1 MAFLPGVPRRGDGEI
16 KIGRSAPAWML
27 TYSDLMTQVLIFF
40 VMMFALASAMNEM
53 QLIKLKKKLEA
64 YVTEQQLGNYIGL
77 TINEKGLVV
86 SLREKLMFDSG
97 RAEIYQEA
105 KDILKDITIEIGDV
119 PNNTRIE
126 GHTDN
131 VPIGP
136 ELKSKFPTNWELS
149 TARATNVTRYLL
161 ETLNFPPKRISS
173 AGYGEYQPV
182 VDNDTEEHKAM
193 NRRVDI
199 VVQRIGTRLKPGEG
213 VKKIF
218 GK

>member
-1 MAFLPGVPRRGDGEI
+1 MAILPGVPRRVDSEI
-16 KIGRSAPAWML
+16 KVGRSAPTWML

-53 QLIKLKKKLEA
+53 QLVKLKKRLEV
-64 YVTEQQLGNYIGL
+64 YVTENQLENYIGL
-77 TINEKGLVV
+77 TIDEKGLVV

-97 RAEIYQEA
+97 RAEIYEEA
-105 KDILKDITIEIGDV
+105 KYILKDLTKEIVDV
-119 PNNTRIE
+119 PNNVRIE

-136 ELKSKFPTNWELS
+136 ELQSKFPTNWELS
-149 TARATNVTRYLL
+149 TARATNVTRYVL

-173 AGYGEYQPV
+173 AGYGEYQPI

-199 VVQRIGTRLKPGEG
+199 VVQRIGTSLKRKEG

-218 GK
+218 

>member
-1 MAFLPGVPRRGDGEI
+1 MAILPGVPRPVNKEI
-16 KIGRSAPAWML
+16 QVGKPSPPWLL

-40 VMMFALASAMNEM
+40 VMMFALASAMNEL
-53 QLIKLKKKLEA
+53 QLIKLKKKLEG
-64 YVTEQQLGNYIGL
+64 YVVERQLGNYIGL
-77 TINEKGLVV
+77 TITEKGLVI

-97 RAEIYQEA
+97 RAEIHEEA
-105 KDILKDITIEIGDV
+105 KYILKDLTKEIVDV

-161 ETLNFPPKRISS
+161 ETLNFPPGRISS

-182 VDNDTEEHKAM
+182 VENDTEEHKTM

-199 VVQRIGTRLKPGEG
+199 VVQRIGTSLKRRKG
-213 VKKIF
+213 VKKIL
-218 GK
+218 

>member
-1 MAFLPGVPRRGDGEI
+1 MAILPGVPRRVDSEI
-16 KIGRSAPAWML
+16 KVGRSAPAWML

-53 QLIKLKKKLEA
+53 QLVKLKKRLEV
-64 YVTEQQLGNYIGL
+64 YVTENQLENYIGL
-77 TINEKGLVV
+77 TIDEKGLVV

-97 RAEIYQEA
+97 RAEIYEEA
-105 KDILKDITIEIGDV
+105 KYILKDLTKEIVDV
-119 PNNTRIE
+119 PNNVRIE

-136 ELKSKFPTNWELS
+136 ELQSKFPTNWELS
-149 TARATNVTRYLL
+149 TARATNVTRYVL

-173 AGYGEYQPV
+173 AGYGEYQPI

-199 VVQRIGTRLKPGEG
+199 VVQRIGTSLKRKEG

-218 GK
+218 

>member
-1 MAFLPGVPRRGDGEI
+1 MAILPGVPRRVDSEI
-16 KIGRSAPAWML
+16 KVGKSSPAWML
-27 TYSDLMTQVLIFF
+27 TYSDLMTQLLIFF

-53 QLIKLKKKLEA
+53 QLVKLKKKLET
-64 YVTEQQLGNYIGL
+64 YVTENRLEGYIGL
-77 TINEKGLVV
+77 KIDEKGLVI

-97 RAEIYQEA
+97 EAEIHQEA
-105 KDILKDITIEIGDV
+105 KHILKDITKEIIDV

-182 VDNDTEEHKAM
+182 VDNDIEEHKAM

-199 VVQRIGTRLKPGEG
+199 VVQRIGTSLKRREG

-218 GK
+218 

>member
-1 MAFLPGVPRRGDGEI
+1 VAILPGVRTRGSSEI
-16 KIGRSAPAWML
+16 QIGKPTPPWLL
-27 TYSDLMTQVLIFF
+27 TYADMITQILIFF

-53 QLIKLKKKLEA
+53 QLIRLKKTLEA
-64 YVTEQQLGNYIGL
+64 YVMGQQLGNYIGL
-77 TINEKGLVV
+77 TITEKGLVI

-97 RAEIYQEA
+97 KAEIHEEA
-105 KDILKDITIEIGDV
+105 NYILRDLTREIVDV
-119 PNNTRIE
+119 PNNIRIE

-161 ETLNFPPKRISS
+161 ETLNFPPERISS

-182 VDNDTEEHKAM
+182 VENDTEEHRAM

-199 VVQRIGTRLKPGEG
+199 VVQRIGTTLKRRKGI
-213 VKKIF
+213 KKIL
-218 GK
+218 

>member
-1 MAFLPGVPRRGDGEI
+1 MALLPGVPRPVKKDIQVG
-16 KIGRSAPAWML
+16 KPSPPWLL

-53 QLIKLKKKLEA
+53 QLIKLKKRLEA
-64 YVTEQQLGNYIGL
+64 YVTEERLGNYIGL
-77 TINEKGLVV
+77 AINEKGLVV

-97 RAEIYQEA
+97 KAEIYEEA
-105 KDILKDITIEIGDV
+105 KQILKDISKEIVDV
-119 PNNTRIE
+119 PNNVRIE

-131 VPIGP
+131 VPIGL

-161 ETLNFPPKRISS
+161 ETLNFPPRRISS

-182 VDNDTEEHKAM
+182 VDNDTEERKAM

-199 VVQRIGTRLKPGEG
+199 VVQRLGTSLKP
-213 VKKIF
+213 KKGIR
-218 GK
+218 KIL

>member
-1 MAFLPGVPRRGDGEI
+1 MAILPGVPRRVDSEI
-16 KIGRSAPAWML
+16 KVGRSAPAWML
-27 TYSDLMTQVLIFF
+27 TYSDLMTQILIFF

-53 QLIKLKKKLEA
+53 QLVKLKKRLET
-64 YVTEQQLGNYIGL
+64 YVTENQLENYIGL
-77 TINEKGLVV
+77 KIDEKGLVI

-97 RAEIYQEA
+97 RAKIHQEA
-105 KDILKDITIEIGDV
+105 EYILKDITKEIIDV

-136 ELKSKFPTNWELS
+136 ELQSKFPTNWELS

-161 ETLNFPPKRISS
+161 ETLKFPPGRISS
-173 AGYGEYQPV
+173 AGYGKYQPV
-182 VDNDTEEHKAM
+182 VDNNTEEHKAM

-199 VVQRIGTRLKPGEG
+199 VVQRIGTRLKRKEG
-213 VKKIF
+213 VKRIF
-218 GK
+218 

>member
-1 MAFLPGVPRRGDGEI
+1 MAILPGVPRRVDSEI
-16 KIGRSAPAWML
+16 KVGRTAPAWML

-53 QLIKLKKKLEA
+53 QLVKLKKRLEV
-64 YVTEQQLGNYIGL
+64 YVTENQLENYIGL
-77 TINEKGLVV
+77 TIDEKGLVV

-97 RAEIYQEA
+97 RAEIYEEA
-105 KDILKDITIEIGDV
+105 KYILKDLTKEIVDV
-119 PNNTRIE
+119 PNNVRIE

-136 ELKSKFPTNWELS
+136 ELQSKFPTNWELS
-149 TARATNVTRYLL
+149 TARATNVTRYVL

-173 AGYGEYQPV
+173 AGYGEYQPI
-182 VDNDTEEHKAM
+182 VDNDTEERKAM

-199 VVQRIGTRLKPGEG
+199 VVQRIGTRLKRPEG

-218 GK
+218 

>member
-1 MAFLPGVPRRGDGEI
+1 MAILPGVPRRVDSEI
-16 KIGRSAPAWML
+16 KVGRSAPAWML

-53 QLIKLKKKLEA
+53 QLVKLKKRLEV
-64 YVTEQQLGNYIGL
+64 YVTENQLENYIGL
-77 TINEKGLVV
+77 TIDEKGLVV

-97 RAEIYQEA
+97 RAEIYEEA
-105 KDILKDITIEIGDV
+105 KYILKDLTKEIIDV

-149 TARATNVTRYLL
+149 TARATNVTRYVL
-161 ETLNFPPKRISS
+161 ETLKFPPKRISS
-173 AGYGEYQPV
+173 AGYGEYQPI
-182 VDNDTEEHKAM
+182 VDNDTEEHRAM

-199 VVQRIGTRLKPGEG
+199 VVQRIGTRLKRPEG

-218 GK
+218 

>member
-1 MAFLPGVPRRGDGEI
+1 MAILPGVPRRVDSEI
-16 KIGRSAPAWML
+16 KVGKSSPAWML
-27 TYSDLMTQVLIFF
+27 TYSDLMTQLLIFF

-53 QLIKLKKKLEA
+53 QLVKLKKKLET
-64 YVTEQQLGNYIGL
+64 YVTENRLEGYIGL
-77 TINEKGLVV
+77 KIDEKGLVI

-97 RAEIYQEA
+97 EAEIHQEA
-105 KDILKDITIEIGDV
+105 KYILKDITKEIIDV

-136 ELKSKFPTNWELS
+136 ELRSKFPTNWELS
-149 TARATNVTRYLL
+149 TTRATNVTRYLL
-161 ETLNFPPKRISS
+161 ETLKFPPGRIAS
-173 AGYGEYQPV
+173 AGYGKYQPV

-199 VVQRIGTRLKPGEG
+199 VVQRIGTSLKRKEG

-218 GK
+218 

>member
-1 MAFLPGVPRRGDGEI
+1 MALLPGVPRRVDEEI
-16 KIGRSAPAWML
+16 KIGRPSPAWML

-53 QLIKLKKKLEA
+53 QLIKLKKSLEA
-64 YVTEQQLGNYIGL
+64 YVMEQQLASYIGL

-97 RAEIYQEA
+97 RAELYEEA
-105 KDILKDITIEIGDV
+105 KYILKDISKEIVDV
-119 PNNTRIE
+119 PNNVRIE

-131 VPIGP
+131 VPIGL

-161 ETLNFPPKRISS
+161 ETLNFPPRRISS

-182 VDNDTEEHKAM
+182 VDNDTEERRAM

-199 VVQRIGTRLKPGEG
+199 VVQRIGTRLKRPEG

-218 GK
+218 

>member
-1 MAFLPGVPRRGDGEI
+1 MAILPGVPRRVDSEI
-16 KIGRSAPAWML
+16 KVGKSSPAWML
-27 TYSDLMTQVLIFF
+27 TYSDLMTQLLIFF

-53 QLIKLKKKLEA
+53 QLIKLKKKLET
-64 YVTEQQLGNYIGL
+64 YVTENRLEGYIGL
-77 TINEKGLVV
+77 KIDEKGLVI

-97 RAEIYQEA
+97 EAEIHQEA
-105 KDILKDITIEIGDV
+105 KYILKDITKEIIDV

-136 ELKSKFPTNWELS
+136 ELRSKFPTNWELS

-161 ETLNFPPKRISS
+161 ETLKFPPGRISS
-173 AGYGEYQPV
+173 AGYGKYQPV

-199 VVQRIGTRLKPGEG
+199 VVQRIGTSLKRKEG

-218 GK
+218 

>member
-1 MAFLPGVPRRGDGEI
+1 MAILPGVPRRVDSEI
-16 KIGRSAPAWML
+16 KVGKSSPAWML
-27 TYSDLMTQVLIFF
+27 TYSDLMTQLLIFF

-53 QLIKLKKKLEA
+53 QLVKLKKKMEI
-64 YVTEQQLGNYIGL
+64 YVTENRLEGYIGL
-77 TINEKGLVV
+77 KIDEKGLVI

-97 RAEIYQEA
+97 EAEIHQEA
-105 KDILKDITIEIGDV
+105 KYILKDITKEIIDV

-136 ELKSKFPTNWELS
+136 ELRSKFPTNWELS

-182 VDNDTEEHKAM
+182 VDNDIEEHKAM

-199 VVQRIGTRLKPGEG
+199 VVQRIGTSLKRKEG

-218 GK
+218 

>member
-1 MAFLPGVPRRGDGEI
+1 MAILPGVPRRVDSEI
-16 KIGRSAPAWML
+16 KVGRSAPAWML

-53 QLIKLKKKLEA
+53 QLVKLKKRLEV
-64 YVTEQQLGNYIGL
+64 YVTENQLENYIGL
-77 TINEKGLVV
+77 TIDEKGLVV

-97 RAEIYQEA
+97 RAEIYEEA
-105 KDILKDITIEIGDV
+105 KYILKDLTKEIVDV
-119 PNNTRIE
+119 PNNVRIE

-136 ELKSKFPTNWELS
+136 ELQSKFPTNWELS
-149 TARATNVTRYLL
+149 TARATNVTRYVL

-173 AGYGEYQPV
+173 AGYGEYQPI

-199 VVQRIGTRLKPGEG
+199 VVQRIGTSLKRREG

-218 GK
+218 

>member
-1 MAFLPGVPRRGDGEI
+1 MAILPGVPRRVDSEI
-16 KIGRSAPAWML
+16 KIGKSSPAWML
-27 TYSDLMTQVLIFF
+27 TYSDLMTQLLIFF

-53 QLIKLKKKLEA
+53 QLIKLKKKLET
-64 YVTEQQLGNYIGL
+64 YVTENRLEGYIGL
-77 TINEKGLVV
+77 KIDEKGLVI

-97 RAEIYQEA
+97 RAEIHQEA
-105 KDILKDITIEIGDV
+105 KYILKDITKEIGDV
-119 PNNTRIE
+119 PNNVRVE

-136 ELKSKFPTNWELS
+136 ELRSKFPTNWELS

-199 VVQRIGTRLKPGEG
+199 VVQRIGTRLKRPEG

-218 GK
+218 

>member
-1 MAFLPGVPRRGDGEI
+1 MAILPGVPRRVDSEI
-16 KIGRSAPAWML
+16 KVGKSSPAWML
-27 TYSDLMTQVLIFF
+27 TYSDLMTQLLIFF

-53 QLIKLKKKLEA
+53 QLIKLKKKLET
-64 YVTEQQLGNYIGL
+64 YVTENRLENYIGL
-77 TINEKGLVV
+77 KIDEKGLVI

-97 RAEIYQEA
+97 EAEIHQEA
-105 KDILKDITIEIGDV
+105 KYILKDITKEIIDV
-119 PNNTRIE
+119 PNNTRVE

-136 ELKSKFPTNWELS
+136 ELQSKFPTNWELS

-161 ETLNFPPKRISS
+161 ETLKFPPGRISS

-199 VVQRIGTRLKPGEG
+199 VVQRIGTSLKRREG

-218 GK
+218 

>member
-1 MAFLPGVPRRGDGEI
+1 MAILPGVPRRVDSEI
-16 KIGRSAPAWML
+16 KVGKSSPAWML
-27 TYSDLMTQVLIFF
+27 TYSDLMTQLLIFF

-53 QLIKLKKKLEA
+53 QLIKLKKKLET
-64 YVTEQQLGNYIGL
+64 YVTENRLEGYIGL
-77 TINEKGLVV
+77 KIEEKGLVI

-97 RAEIYQEA
+97 EAEIHQEA
-105 KDILKDITIEIGDV
+105 KYILKDITNEIIDV

-136 ELKSKFPTNWELS
+136 ELRSKFPTNWELS

-182 VDNDTEEHKAM
+182 VDNDIEEHKAM

-199 VVQRIGTRLKPGEG
+199 VVQRIGTSLKRPEG

-218 GK
+218 

>member
-1 MAFLPGVPRRGDGEI
+1 MAILPGVPRRAGEGI
-16 KIGRSAPAWML
+16 KIGKPAPAWML
-27 TYSDLMTQVLIFF
+27 TYSDLMTQILIFF

-53 QLIKLKKKLEA
+53 QLIRLKKKLEA
-64 YVTEQQLGNYIGL
+64 YVVENQLESYIGL
-77 TINEKGLVV
+77 GIDEKGLVI

-97 RAEIYQEA
+97 KAEIYQEA
-105 KDILKDITIEIGDV
+105 KDILKDITKEIGDV

-131 VPIGP
+131 VPIGA

-161 ETLNFPPKRISS
+161 ETLNFPPQRISS

-182 VDNDTEEHKAM
+182 VDNDSEEHKAM

-199 VVQRIGTRLKPGEG
+199 VVQRIGTRLKPREG

-218 GK
+218 

>member
-1 MAFLPGVPRRGDGEI
+1 MALLPGVPRLVNKEI
-16 KIGRSAPAWML
+16 QVGKPSPPWLL

-53 QLIKLKKKLEA
+53 QLIELKKRLEA
-64 YVTEQQLGNYIGL
+64 YVMEERLGNYIGL
-77 TINEKGLVV
+77 AINEKGLVV

-97 RAEIYQEA
+97 KAEIYEEA
-105 KDILKDITIEIGDV
+105 KQILKDISKEIVDV
-119 PNNTRIE
+119 PNNVRIE
-126 GHTDN
+126 GHTDD
-131 VPIGP
+131 VPIGL

-161 ETLNFPPKRISS
+161 ETLNFPPRRISS

-182 VDNDTEEHKAM
+182 VDNDTEERRGM

-199 VVQRIGTRLKPGEG
+199 VVQRIGTSLKP
-213 VKKIF
+213 KKDVRKIL
-218 GK
+218 

>member
-1 MAFLPGVPRRGDGEI
+1 MAILPGVPRRANKEI
-16 KIGRSAPAWML
+16 EVGRPAPAWML

-53 QLIKLKKKLEA
+53 QLIRLKKKLEA
-64 YVTEQQLGNYIGL
+64 YVTERQLENYIGL

-97 RAEIYQEA
+97 RAEIYEEA
-105 KDILKDITIEIGDV
+105 KNILKDITKEIVDV

-161 ETLNFPPKRISS
+161 ETLNFPPKRLSS

-199 VVQRIGTRLKPGEG
+199 VVQRIGTRLKRPEG

-218 GK
+218 

>member
-1 MAFLPGVPRRGDGEI
+1 MAILPGVPRRTDSEI
-16 KIGRSAPAWML
+16 KVGRSAPAWML
-27 TYSDLMTQVLIFF
+27 TYSDLMTQLLIFF

-53 QLIKLKKKLEA
+53 QLVKLKKRLET
-64 YVTEQQLGNYIGL
+64 YVTENRLEGYIGL
-77 TINEKGLVV
+77 KIDEKGLVI

-97 RAEIYQEA
+97 EAEIHQEA
-105 KDILKDITIEIGDV
+105 KYILKDITKEITDV

-136 ELKSKFPTNWELS
+136 ELRSKFPTNWELS
-149 TARATNVTRYLL
+149 TARATNVTRYVL
-161 ETLNFPPKRISS
+161 EALNFPPKRISS

-182 VDNDTEEHKAM
+182 MDNDTEEHRAM

-199 VVQRIGTRLKPGEG
+199 VVQRIGTSLKRREG

-218 GK
+218 

>member
-1 MAFLPGVPRRGDGEI
+1 MTLLPGVPRRVDSEI
-16 KIGRSAPAWML
+16 KVGRSAPAWML
-27 TYSDLMTQVLIFF
+27 TYSDLMTQLLIFF

-53 QLIKLKKKLEA
+53 QLVKLKKRLET
-64 YVTEQQLGNYIGL
+64 YVTENRLEGYIGL
-77 TINEKGLVV
+77 KIDEKGLVI

-97 RAEIYQEA
+97 EAEIHQEA
-105 KDILKDITIEIGDV
+105 KYILKDITKEIIGV

-149 TARATNVTRYLL
+149 TARATNVTRYVL

-182 VDNDTEEHKAM
+182 VDNDTEEHRAM
-193 NRRVDI
+193 NRRVDL
-199 VVQRIGTRLKPGEG
+199 VVQRIGTSLKRKEG

-218 GK
+218 

>member
-1 MAFLPGVPRRGDGEI
+1 MALLPGVPRPVHKEI
-16 KIGRSAPAWML
+16 QVGKPSPPWLL

-40 VMMFALASAMNEM
+40 VMMFALASAMNEL
-53 QLIKLKKKLEA
+53 QLIELRKKLEK
-64 YVTEQQLGNYIGL
+64 YVMEQQLGNYITL
-77 TINEKGLVV
+77 RINEKGLVV

-97 RAEIYQEA
+97 KAEIHEEA
-105 KDILKDITIEIGDV
+105 NYILRDLTKEIVDV
-119 PNNTRIE
+119 PNNVRIE

-161 ETLNFPPKRISS
+161 ETMNFPPERISS
-173 AGYGEYQPV
+173 AGYGEYQLIV
-182 VDNDTEEHKAM
+182 ENDNEEHRAM

-199 VVQRIGTRLKPGEG
+199 VVQRIGTTLKRKKE
-213 VKKIF
+213 VKKIL
-218 GK
+218 

>member
-1 MAFLPGVPRRGDGEI
+1 MALLPGVARPVNKEI
-16 KIGRSAPAWML
+16 QVGKPSPPWLL
-27 TYSDLMTQVLIFF
+27 TYSDLMTQILIFF

-53 QLIKLKKKLEA
+53 QLIRLKKTLET
-64 YVTEQQLGNYIGL
+64 YIMEHQLGNYIGL

-97 RAEIYQEA
+97 EAEIHEEA
-105 KDILKDITIEIGDV
+105 NHILKDLTKEIVNV
-119 PNNTRIE
+119 PNNVRIE

-131 VPIGP
+131 VRIGL

-161 ETLNFPPKRISS
+161 ETLDFPTERISS

-182 VDNDTEEHKAM
+182 VENDTDEHKAM

-199 VVQRIGTRLKPGEG
+199 VVQRIGTTLKRKEG
-213 VKKIF
+213 VKKIL
-218 GK
+218 

>member
-1 MAFLPGVPRRGDGEI
+1 MAVLPGVPRRVDSEI
-16 KIGRSAPAWML
+16 KIGKPSPAWML
-27 TYSDLMTQVLIFF
+27 TYSDLMTQILIFF

-53 QLIKLKKKLEA
+53 QLVKLKKKLEA
-64 YVTEQQLGNYIGL
+64 YVVERQLGNYIGL
-77 TINEKGLVV
+77 TINEKGLVI

-97 RAEIYQEA
+97 EAEIHQEA
-105 KDILKDITIEIGDV
+105 KYILKDITKEIIDV

-136 ELKSKFPTNWELS
+136 ELRSKFPTNWELS

-161 ETLNFPPKRISS
+161 ETLKFPPGRISS

-182 VDNDTEEHKAM
+182 MDNDTEEHKAM

-199 VVQRIGTRLKPGEG
+199 VVQRIGTSLKRPEG

-218 GK
+218 

>member
-1 MAFLPGVPRRGDGEI
+1 MAILPGVPRRTDSEI
-16 KIGRSAPAWML
+16 KIGKPAPAWML
-27 TYSDLMTQVLIFF
+27 TYSDLMTQLLIFF

-53 QLIKLKKKLEA
+53 QLIKLKKKMEVYVIENQLE
-64 YVTEQQLGNYIGL
+64 NYIGL
-77 TINEKGLVV
+77 KIDEKGLVI

-97 RAEIYQEA
+97 RAEIHQEA
-105 KDILKDITIEIGDV
+105 KYILKDITKEIGDV

-136 ELKSKFPTNWELS
+136 ELRSKFPTNWELS

-161 ETLNFPPKRISS
+161 ETLKFPPGRISS
-173 AGYGEYQPV
+173 AGYGEYHPV

-199 VVQRIGTRLKPGEG
+199 VVQRIGTSLKRPEG

-218 GK
+218 

>member
-1 MAFLPGVPRRGDGEI
+1 MAILPGVPRRVDSEI
-16 KIGRSAPAWML
+16 KVGKSSPAWML
-27 TYSDLMTQVLIFF
+27 TYSDLMTQLLIFF

-53 QLIKLKKKLEA
+53 QLVKLKKKLET
-64 YVTEQQLGNYIGL
+64 YVTENRLEGYIGL
-77 TINEKGLVV
+77 KIDEKGLVI

-97 RAEIYQEA
+97 EAEIHQEA
-105 KDILKDITIEIGDV
+105 KYILKDITNEIIDV
-119 PNNTRIE
+119 PNSTRIE

-136 ELKSKFPTNWELS
+136 ELRSKFPTNWELS

-161 ETLNFPPKRISS
+161 ETLKFPPGRISS

-182 VDNDTEEHKAM
+182 MDNDIEEHRAM

-199 VVQRIGTRLKPGEG
+199 VVQRIGTSLKRKEG

-218 GK
+218 

>member
-1 MAFLPGVPRRGDGEI
+1 MAILPGVPRRGDSEL
-16 KIGRSAPAWML
+16 KVGRSAPAWML

-53 QLIKLKKKLEA
+53 QLVKLKKKLET
-64 YVTEQQLGNYIGL
+64 YVMENQLENYIGL
-77 TINEKGLVV
+77 KIDEKGLVI

-97 RAEIYQEA
+97 EAEIHQEA
-105 KDILKDITIEIGDV
+105 KYILKDITKEIVDV

-149 TARATNVTRYLL
+149 TARATNVTRYVL
-161 ETLNFPPKRISS
+161 ETLKFPPGRISS
-173 AGYGEYQPV
+173 AGYGKYQPV

-199 VVQRIGTRLKPGEG
+199 VVQRIGTSLKRREG

-218 GK
+218 

>member
-1 MAFLPGVPRRGDGEI
+1 MAILPGIPRRVDSEI
-16 KIGRSAPAWML
+16 KVGRSAPAWML

-53 QLIKLKKKLEA
+53 QLVKLKKRLET
-64 YVTEQQLGNYIGL
+64 YVTENQLENYIGL
-77 TINEKGLVV
+77 TINEKGLVI

-97 RAEIYQEA
+97 RAEIHQEA
-105 KDILKDITIEIGDV
+105 KYILKDLTNEIIDV
-119 PNNTRIE
+119 PNDTRIE

-136 ELKSKFPTNWELS
+136 ELQSKFPTNWELS
-149 TARATNVTRYLL
+149 TARATNVTRYVL

-199 VVQRIGTRLKPGEG
+199 VVQRIGTSLKRREG

-218 GK
+218 